1 VSDVPVDILRRLLRL
16 DASTGRLFWLERT
29 PDLFPGCKSPEP
41 YCQSWNARYAGRE
54 AFTALNK
61 GYRVGRI
68 YDRMA
73 QAGRVVFA
81 LANGR
86 WPENN
91 IDHIDGNPL
100 NNRPENLRDIPQA
113 GNTKNMRLPR
123 HNTSGIVGVGFIR
136 TSGRWFAQI
145 GSRKNHVFLGCYAT
159 KEEAAAARRAAE
171 RELGYHANHGRR
183 A

>member
-1 VSDVPVDILRRLLRL
+1 MADVSIDVLRRLLRL
-16 DASTGRLFWLERT
+16 DAATGKLFWLERT
-29 PDLFPGCKSPEP
+29 PDLFAQCRSPEP
-41 YCQSWNARYAGRE
+41 FCRSWNARYAGRE

-68 YDRMA
+68 NDCIA

-91 IDHIDGNPL
+91 VDHIDGNPL
-100 NNRPENLRDIPQA
+100 NNRPENLRDITQRE
-113 GNTKNMRLPR
+113 NTKNMRMPR
-123 HNTSGIVGVGFIR
+123 HNTSGIVGVGIIR
-136 TSGRWFAQI
+136 KTGRWFAQI
-145 GSRKNHVFLGCYAT
+145 GSRENHIFLGCYGS
-159 KEEAAAARRAAE
+159 KEEAAAARCAAE
-171 RELGYHANHGRR
+171 RRLGYHSNHGRC